1 MQGERV
7 ILAAPLRIPARRRPG
22 PLEHGRR
29 MCGFVSPPLWRGLGG
44 GLEACEARGA
54 WGAEHLAGVC
64 SGAAAAPQRAGEGLS
79 NRRDSATAIA
89 HHRRRRSTAL
99 ARRRPRC
106 QFRYSRQSPSCRRRC
121 QGQYPSRRCCRCAYS
136 WSEPLLSELFP
147 SCARRVDCL

>member
-1 MQGERV
+1 MPGERV

-79 NRRDSATAIA
+79 NRRDSATALA

-106 QFRYSRQSPSCRRRC
+106 QFRHSRQSPSCRRRR
-121 QGQYPSRRCCRCAYS
+121 QGQYPSRRWPSRCRCAYS
-136 WSEPLLSELFP
+136 GSKPLLSELF
-147 SCARRVDCL
+147 RLV